1 MLLSNK
7 VAIITGGA
15 RGIGKA
21 IALKFA
27 EEGCVTVIA
36 DIRPDEAAETLKQ
49 ISGRKSEGFFAR
61 CDVSVSS
68 QVQNMVDLVIN
79 KYHKIDILVN
89 NAAISPPEKS
99 FIDVTEEEWDRTMS
113 VNLKSVFLCCKS
125 VVPHM
130 KERKYGK
137 IINVAS
143 IGAIA
148 PSRVMADYHVA
159 KSGVV
164 MLSQCLAIDLAEYNI
179 CVNSLLPGI
188 TRTDFHE
195 TIMPVGIKKDEY
207 FANLN
212 KIIPMGRVADPGDI
226 ADVALFL
233 ASDLSRYVTGDRILA
248 SGGLSHWG

>member
-1 MLLSNK
+1 MLLPNR

-15 RGIGKA
+15 RGIGRA

-27 EEGCVTVIA
+27 EQGCTTIIV
-36 DIRPDEAAETLKQ
+36 DILPDEADETLKR
-49 ISGRKSEGFFAR
+49 ISDRKSEGLFVH
-61 CDVSVSS
+61 CDVSISS
-68 QVQNMVDLVIN
+68 QVRNMVDRVIS

-89 NAAISPPEKS
+89 DAAISPPERA
-99 FIDVTEEEWDRTMS
+99 FIDITEEEWDRVLA
-113 VNLKSVFLCCKS
+113 VNLKSVFLCCKA

-130 KERKYGK
+130 KEQKYGK

-143 IGAIA
+143 VGAIA
-148 PSRVMADYHVA
+148 PARFMADYCAA

-164 MLSQCLAIDLAEYNI
+164 MLSQCLAIDVAEDNI

-188 TRTDFHE
+188 TRTDLHDAVIPKGM
-195 TIMPVGIKKDEY
+195 TKDTY
-207 FANLN
+207 FA
-212 KIIPMGRVADPGDI
+212 KMGKTIPVGRVADPEDI

-248 SGGLSHWG
+248 SGGLGR